1 MGERQPVSIAFQ
13 VILCFIPLVWLWG
26 FFRIEKLIAGIV
38 MVIIVAIL
46 AFALTIFIP
55 FFGYAI
61 AWLASVFVPIY
72 YIVKWSQEWNES
84 ILIERED
91 EEEDERDTNE
101 ESDDTET
108 RYRLD

>member
-1 MGERQPVSIAFQ
+1 MSERQPVSITVQ

-38 MVIIVAIL
+38 MVIVVAII
-46 AFALTIFIP
+46 ASALTIFIP

-72 YIVKWSQEWNES
+72 YMVKWSQEWNED
-84 ILIERED
+84 IAIEREN
-91 EEEDERDTNE
+91 EERNTNE
-101 ESDDTET
+101 EDDDTET

>member
-1 MGERQPVSIAFQ
+1 MGERKPVSIALQ

-38 MVIIVAIL
+38 MVIVVAIL
-46 AFALTIFIP
+46 ASALTIFIP

-61 AWLASVFVPIY
+61 AWLVSVILPIY

-84 ILIERED
+84 ILIEGKSSEN
-91 EEEDERDTNE
+91 EED
-101 ESDDTET
+101 DDTET